1 MRNISSARSR
11 VNWPNYFMS
20 LNVKSLSVL
29 GACLPSTL
37 HAGALSVNHFHQA
50 KASGYRLA
58 MMLSLHTDKP
68 PRSALPSEGPS
79 TSLLRHC
86 KKFFCNTRFTSP
98 SGPLLDLLST
108 PVPSSCQNRSERWNR
123 RRFAPV
129 QSLGRCLVQQNSPV
143 LQTP

>member
-1 MRNISSARSR
+1 
-11 VNWPNYFMS
+11 MS

-68 PRSALPSEGPS
+68 PRSALPSEGALDFVAP
-79 TSLLRHC
+79 
-86 KKFFCNTRFTSP
+86 
-98 SGPLLDLLST
+98 PLQK
-108 PVPSSCQNRSERWNR
+108 V
-123 RRFAPV
+123 F
-129 QSLGRCLVQQNSPV
+129 
-143 LQTP
+143 LQHTFH